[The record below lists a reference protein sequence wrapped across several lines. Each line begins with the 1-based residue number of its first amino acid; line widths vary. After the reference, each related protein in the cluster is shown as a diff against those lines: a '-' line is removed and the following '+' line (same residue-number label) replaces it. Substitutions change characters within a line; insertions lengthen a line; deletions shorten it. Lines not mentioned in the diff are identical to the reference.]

1 MSYFATNNLD
11 ISGFNAFSKTDEEL
25 KQILDD
31 TSNEVIDS
39 FIKDMAQIKSLERER
54 DKLIEQNKEIAE
66 RNLSFETTYRAS
78 RQELMKAL
86 EECQSLKN
94 DMNKTKSKIKEFNRQ
109 NSLDTTL
116 ALMQAAMAE
125 AEENSDE
132 VANSF
137 LKKEISIEENFMK
150 NENYFMQEGLKLKKC
165 PLRSIE
171 YKRCLNHGEWVPRP
185 HLYLSQIYLLIAM
198 IIILIHLTRLIPMG
212 LIFLIL
218 LIINDCKAFKLRFCD
233 RKNKF

>member
-39 FIKDMAQIKSLERER
+39 FIKDMAQVSLVLENMKKLKFRSWNLFQIKSLERER

-137 LKKEISIEENFMK
+137 LKKEISIEEF
-150 NENYFMQEGLKLKKC
+150 
-165 PLRSIE
+165 LRVIVKFDFIE
-171 YKRCLNHGEWVPRP
+171 FSLF
-185 HLYLSQIYLLIAM
+185 LSVQNLGIS
-198 IIILIHLTRLIPMG
+198 
-212 LIFLIL
+212 
-218 LIINDCKAFKLRFCD
+218 
-233 RKNKF
+233 

>member
-137 LKKEISIEENFMK
+137 LKKEISIEEFLREFHEKRKLFHARRIKTEKMPAEINRIQALPQPWRMGPTPSSLPFS
-150 NENYFMQEGLKLKKC
+150 NLSINSNDNNPNPPYPTNPYGPYFSYPTNY
-165 PLRSIE
+165 
-171 YKRCLNHGEWVPRP
+171 H
-185 HLYLSQIYLLIAM
+185 
-198 IIILIHLTRLIPMG
+198 
-212 LIFLIL
+212 
-218 LIINDCKAFKLRFCD
+218 
-233 RKNKF
+233 